1 MARFRNNR
9 NGRNYNGYNNGY
21 SGYNNSYIY
30 GLPNVAQFAA
40 VTGEIEMQVGP
51 SSDLSNHEYTYE
63 NTVKCAEIYELSIN
77 DINYIDA
84 QETLDKKNSSN
95 KMMYIIFGV
104 GAGIF
109 ALITIFNFIA
119 YFRNKSKAKAQ

>member
-9 NGRNYNGYNNGY
+9 NGRNYKGYNNGY

-30 GLPNVAQFAA
+30 GQPNVAQFAA

-51 SSDLSNHEYTYE
+51 SGDLSDHEYTYG

-95 KMMYIIFGV
+95 KMMYIIFIV

-119 YFRNKSKAKAQ
+119 YLRNKSKAKAQ

>member
-9 NGRNYNGYNNGY
+9 NGRNYNGYNN
-21 SGYNNSYIY
+21 SYIY
-30 GLPNVAQFAA
+30 GQPNVAQFAA
-40 VTGEIEMQVGP
+40 VTGELEMQVGP
-51 SSDLSNHEYTYE
+51 SGDLSDHEYTYG
-63 NTVKCAEIYELSIN
+63 NTVKCTEIYELSIN

-95 KMMYIIFGV
+95 KMMHI
-104 GAGIF
+104 IF

>member
-9 NGRNYNGYNNGY
+9 NEGNYKEYNNGY
-21 SGYNNSYIY
+21 SGYNNSNIY
-30 GLPNVAQFAA
+30 SQTNVAQFAA

-51 SSDLSNHEYTYE
+51 SGDLSDHEYTYR
-63 NTVKCAEIYELSIN
+63 NAVKCAEIYELSIN
-77 DINYIDA
+77 DINYIDS

-119 YFRNKSKAKAQ
+119 YFSNKLKAKAQ